1 MADERP
7 LGVVLA
13 TRSPGKIA
21 ELRELFG
28 AAGFGVADLD
38 AIAFRSDPSD
48 DEVEGHATFEE
59 NALAKA
65 RWYAARLPGRAVISE
80 DSGLEVRALGG
91 APGVRS
97 KRWAGST
104 QEGAARD
111 ADNNAALERALGE
124 RPEGAADR
132 AARYVC
138 AAVCVWGDR
147 EWSARGECA
156 GRIVEAP
163 RGSGGFGYDP
173 WFFSEELGRTF
184 AEASREEK
192 ARVSHRGRAIRALIA
207 RLGS

>member
-1 MADERP
+1 MRA
-7 LGVVLA
+7 
-13 TRSPGKIA
+13 
-21 ELRELFG
+21 LFG
-28 AAGFGVADLD
+28 AAGFGVATLD

-48 DEVEGHATFEE
+48 DEVEVHATFEE

-80 DSGLEVRALGG
+80 DSGLEVHALGG

-111 ADNNAALERALGE
+111 ADNNAALVRALAAAPDGASE
-124 RPEGAADR
+124 RR
-132 AARYVC
+132 ARYVC
-138 AAVCVWGDR
+138 VAVCVWGDR

-156 GRIVEAP
+156 GRILEAP
-163 RGSGGFGYDP
+163 RGEGGFGYDP
-173 WFFSEELGRTF
+173 WFYSEELGRTF

-192 ARVSHRGRAIRALIA
+192 ARVSHRGRAIRALIE
-207 RLGS
+207 RIGS